1 MAMRI
6 APDGVEDAPITCIIC
21 LQQAAMDEV
30 TAGSLYADGRQAFA
44 CNKHLGDRTRW
55 ITAWSIFDAK
65 QRHGTGASTTKG
77 DAPA

>member
-6 APDGVEDAPITCIIC
+6 APDGVEDASITCIVC

-44 CNKHLGDRTRW
+44 CNKHLSDRTRW

-65 QRHGTGASTTKG
+65 QRQGNSASTAQG
-77 DAPA
+77 DATA